1 MRECISAC
9 NVYLRDSGS
18 LTINHNLLLNVAK
31 YITRILK
38 IFGIKTAD
46 EIGFPVC
53 EGNSSNDVRYYK
65 IKLINYSCSIMF

>member
-18 LTINHNLLLNVAK
+18 STINHNLLLNVAK
-31 YITRILK
+31 YITGILK

-53 EGNSSNDVRYYK
+53 EGNSSNDVS
-65 IKLINYSCSIMF
+65 IN